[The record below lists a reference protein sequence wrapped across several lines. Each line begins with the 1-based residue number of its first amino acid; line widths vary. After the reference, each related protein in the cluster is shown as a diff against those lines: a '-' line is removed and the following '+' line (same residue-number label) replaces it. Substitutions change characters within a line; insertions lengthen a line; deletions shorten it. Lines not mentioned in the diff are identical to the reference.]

1 MKWSEVK
8 SLSHV
13 QLFAIPWTVVYQA
26 SLSMGFTRHE
36 YWRGLPLPSPGDLPD
51 PGIEPMSP
59 ALEADALPS
68 EPPGKP
74 FMGKSRLNQD
84 AAQMLSL
91 EWSTGQTEST
101 GQPGDQQ
108 TQDHAQ
114 VGDLLRKGWLWP
126 SLEEADARV
135 RGAHTPSRGAGHL
148 IVHVHLERC
157 WLEAKQGSRQ
167 QTDITGPGRNKFL
180 NKIYVFSICL
190 TLLRR
195 NFLRVETLSL
205 WALGNCEQHHQS
217 YSYQFGLIIIGTLE

>member
-1 MKWSEVK
+1 MKGSEVK

-26 SLSMGFTRHE
+26 SLSMGFSRQE
-36 YWRGLPLPSPGDLPD
+36 YWRGLPFPSPGDLPD

-74 FMGKSRLNQD
+74 FRGNSRLNQE

-114 VGDLLRKGWLWP
+114 VGDLLRKGWLWL

-135 RGAHTPSRGAGHL
+135 RGAHTPSREAGHL

-167 QTDITGPGRNKFL
+167 QTDITGPGRNRFL

-190 TLLRR
+190 ALLRR

-205 WALGNCEQHHQS
+205 WALGNCEQQHQS
-217 YSYQFGLIIIGTLE
+217 YS

>member
-1 MKWSEVK
+1 MDCSLPGFSVHGIFQARVLERVAISSSRGSSWPRNQTHVSCVGGRCFTFWATREALHGEVK
-8 SLSHV
+8 VKSGC
-13 QLFAIPWTVVYQA
+13 Y
-26 SLSMGFTRHE
+26 
-36 YWRGLPLPSPGDLPD
+36 PD
-51 PGIEPMSP
+51 
-59 ALEADALPS
+59 
-68 EPPGKP
+68 
-74 FMGKSRLNQD
+74 
-84 AAQMLSL
+84 LSL
-91 EWSTGQTEST
+91 EWSTAQTEST

-108 TQDHAQ
+108 TRDHAP

-157 WLEAKQGSRQ
+157 WLKAKQGSRQ
-167 QTDITGPGRNKFL
+167 QTDITGPGRNRFL

-190 TLLRR
+190 ALLRR

-205 WALGNCEQHHQS
+205 WALGNCEQQHQS

>member
-1 MKWSEVK
+1 
-8 SLSHV
+8 
-13 QLFAIPWTVVYQA
+13 
-26 SLSMGFTRHE
+26 
-36 YWRGLPLPSPGDLPD
+36 
-51 PGIEPMSP
+51 MSP

-108 TQDHAQ
+108 TRDHAP

-157 WLEAKQGSRQ
+157 
-167 QTDITGPGRNKFL
+167 
-180 NKIYVFSICL
+180 
-190 TLLRR
+190 
-195 NFLRVETLSL
+195 
-205 WALGNCEQHHQS
+205 
-217 YSYQFGLIIIGTLE
+217 